1 MDLGENPFPFPNVFN
16 IFRKEDVGMTDIAT
30 PGQFNVVSAQPPL
43 SWFFDPKVL
52 EVEQRVLFD
61 QGPGYVGHELMV
73 PNLGD
78 YQVLDTQDQAK
89 MLVRNDNGVELL
101 SNICRHRQAI
111 MLEGRGS
118 ARNIVCP
125 LHRWTY
131 KMDGQMLGAPHFP
144 QNPCLHLNKKPLQ
157 NWNGLLFAGR
167 RDIARDLAAIPA
179 FEEIDFSGYMLD
191 RIEVDEYNFN
201 WKTFIEVYQED
212 YHVAPYHP
220 GLGQFVDCDDLQWVF
235 SDWCSVQTVGI
246 NNELRKPGSPVY
258 EKWAEQVKRYN
269 NGKLPK
275 YGAIWLTYY
284 PNIMVEWYP
293 NTLVVS
299 TIVPRGVD
307 ACTNI
312 VEFYY
317 PEDIVLFERDYV
329 EAEKQAYRETAV
341 EDDIICLRMHQ
352 GRRALYKQG
361 IEEVGPYQSPTEDG
375 MLHFHEF
382 LRRTLE
388 PHLK

>member
-1 MDLGENPFPFPNVFN
+1 
-16 IFRKEDVGMTDIAT
+16 MTDLAK
-30 PGQFNVVSAQPPL
+30 PGHFSQAAAQPPL
-43 SWFFDPKVL
+43 RWFFDPGVL
-52 EVEQRVLFD
+52 EIEQRVLFD

-73 PNLGD
+73 PNVGD
-78 YQVLDTQDQAK
+78 YHALECLDNAK
-89 MLVRNDNGVELL
+89 MLVRNEKGVELL
-101 SNICRHRQAI
+101 SNVCRHRQAI
-111 MLEGRGS
+111 MLTGRGS
-118 ARNIVCP
+118 AKNIVCP

-131 KMDGQMLGAPHFP
+131 RTNGELLGAPHFP
-144 QNPCLHLNKKPLQ
+144 QNPCLHLNKSPLQ
-157 NWNGLLFAGR
+157 RWNGLLFASK
-167 RDIARDLAAIPA
+167 RDIAKDLAAIPA
-179 FEEIDFSGYMLD
+179 FDEIDFSGYMLD
-191 RIEVDEYNFN
+191 RVEVDEYNFN

-212 YHVAPYHP
+212 YHVVPFHP
-220 GLGQFVDCDDLQWVF
+220 GLGQFVDCDELQWVF

-246 NNELRKPGSPVY
+246 NNALKKAGSPVY
-258 EKWAEQVKRYN
+258 DKWAEQVLRYN

-329 EAEKQAYRETAV
+329 EAEKLAYRETAV
-341 EDDIICLRMHQ
+341 EDDVICLRMHQ
-352 GRRALYKQG
+352 GRRALYRQG

-382 LRRTLE
+382 LRRNLE
-388 PHLK
+388 PHL

>member
-1 MDLGENPFPFPNVFN
+1 MSE
-16 IFRKEDVGMTDIAT
+16 IAKLK
-30 PGQFNVVSAQPPL
+30 QFHPVSAQPPL
-43 SWFFDPKVL
+43 RWYFDPKVL
-52 EVEQRVLFD
+52 EVEQRVLLD
-61 QGPGYVGHELMV
+61 AGPQYVGHELMV
-73 PNLGD
+73 PNIGD
-78 YQVLDTQDQAK
+78 YHVIEWMDKAK
-89 MLVRNDNGVELL
+89 MLVRNENGVELL
-101 SNICRHRQAI
+101 SNICRHRQAT

-118 ARNIVCP
+118 AKNIVCP

-131 KMDGQMLGAPHFP
+131 NTDGELIGAPHFP
-144 QNPCLHLNKKPLQ
+144 QNPCLHLNKTPLQ
-157 NWNGLLFAGR
+157 NWNGLLFAGQR
-167 RDIARDLAAIPA
+167 NVARDLAGMPA

-191 RIEVDEYNFN
+191 RVEIDEYNFN

-212 YHVAPYHP
+212 YHVVPFHP
-220 GLGQFVDCDDLQWVF
+220 GLGQFVDCDDLQWTF
-235 SDWCSVQTVGI
+235 GEHFSVQTVGI
-246 NNELRKPGSPVY
+246 NNALKKSGSAVY
-258 EKWAEQVKRYN
+258 EKWAEQVLRYN
-269 NGKLPK
+269 NGKLPR

-293 NTLVVS
+293 HTLVVS
-299 TIVPRGVD
+299 TVLPRGVD

-329 EAEKQAYRETAV
+329 EAEKKAYRETAM

-352 GRRALYKQG
+352 GRRALYRQG
-361 IEEVGPYQSPTEDG
+361 IEEQGPYQSPTEDG

-382 LRRTLE
+382 LRRNLE

>member
-1 MDLGENPFPFPNVFN
+1 
-16 IFRKEDVGMTDIAT
+16 MTDLAN
-30 PGQFNVVSAQPPL
+30 PGQFSQVAAQPPL
-43 SWFFDPKVL
+43 RWYFDPKVL
-52 EVEQRVLFD
+52 EVEQRVLFEE
-61 QGPGYVGHELMV
+61 GPGYVGHELMV

-78 YQVLDTQDQAK
+78 YHALESMDNAK
-89 MLVRNDNGVELL
+89 MLVRNENGAELL

-111 MLEGRGS
+111 MLTGRGS
-118 ARNIVCP
+118 AKNIVCP

-131 KMDGQMLGAPHFP
+131 KTNGELLGAPHFP

-157 NWNGLLFAGR
+157 NWKGLLFAGR
-167 RDIARDLAAIPA
+167 RDIAKDLAAIPA

-191 RIEVDEYNFN
+191 RVEVDEYAFN

-212 YHVAPYHP
+212 YHVVPFHP
-220 GLGQFVDCDDLQWVF
+220 GLGQFVNCDNLEWTF

-246 NNELRKPGSPVY
+246 NHELKKPGSPIY
-258 EKWAEQVKRYN
+258 DKWSEQVLRYN
-269 NGKLPK
+269 SGKLPK

-293 NTLVVS
+293 HTLVVS
-299 TIVPRGVD
+299 TVVPRGVD
-307 ACTNI
+307 ACTNF

-329 EAEKQAYRETAV
+329 EAEKKAYRETAV
-341 EDDIICLRMHQ
+341 EDDIICLRMHE

-361 IEEVGPYQSPTEDG
+361 VEEIGPYQSPTEDG
-375 MLHFHEF
+375 MLHFHEY

-388 PHLK
+388 PHL

>member
-1 MDLGENPFPFPNVFN
+1 
-16 IFRKEDVGMTDIAT
+16 MTDIAL
-30 PGQFNVVSAQPPL
+30 PEQFNMVSAQPPL
-43 SWFFDPKVL
+43 DWFFDPKVL
-52 EVEQRVLFD
+52 EVEQRVLFE
-61 QGPGYVGHELMV
+61 QGPNYVGHELMV

-78 YQVLDTQDQAK
+78 YQVLDTLDQAK
-89 MLVRNDNGVELL
+89 MLVRNENGVELL

-118 ARNIVCP
+118 AKNIVCP

-131 KMDGQMLGAPHFP
+131 QLDGQLLGAPHFP
-144 QNPCLHLNKKPLQ
+144 QNPCLHLNKKSLQ
-157 NWNGLLFAGR
+157 NWRGLLFSSQ
-167 RDIARDLAAIPA
+167 RDIAKDLAAIPA

-191 RIEVDEYNFN
+191 RVEIDEYNFN

-212 YHVAPYHP
+212 YHVVPYHP
-220 GLGQFVDCDDLQWVF
+220 GLGQFVDCNNLEWVF

-246 NNELRKPGSPVY
+246 NNELKKAGSPVY

-299 TIVPRGVD
+299 TIVPRGTD

-317 PEDIVLFERDYV
+317 PEDIVLFERDYI

-341 EDDIICLRMHQ
+341 EDDIICLRMHE

-382 LRRTLE
+382 LRRELE